1 MRDLETKPQGRNLNS
16 VADVAPQTA
25 LRILVVDD
33 NLDQVHTLAYLLKDR
48 GHHVDYAINGIVAL
62 DLAQRLKPHAI
73 LLDIGLPD
81 AKGTTVA
88 RNLRGMPGFE
98 NLFIV
103 GITGLSMSREE
114 ALRDGLDELLRKPLD
129 SAVLDGLLTA
139 RFSRT

>member
-1 MRDLETKPQGRNLNS
+1 MRSFEIKPEGRNLS
-16 VADVAPQTA
+16 PATKTAPRLA

-62 DLAQRLKPHAI
+62 DLAQRLKPHAL

-81 AKGTTVA
+81 ARGTTVA

-103 GITGLSMSREE
+103 GITGLSMSRDE
-114 ALRDGLDELLRKPLD
+114 AIREGLDELLRKPID
-129 SAVLDGLLTA
+129 TSVLDALLAA
-139 RFSRT
+139 RFSKT